1 MAFFDDFSKHMDKI
15 KKGAQKTAELA
26 KMQHQIGMKQTDFDK
41 LFSEIGKLYYSDR
54 QRGVQPDETMDALLK
69 RVDELA
75 AEISEMK
82 KKVDELRQVN
92 RCPECGSEQPS
103 SNAFCS
109 ACGAKLPQ
117 KSAAEEAPA
126 DASSQEEENRDVY
139 INWPDGSAKEEPAK
153 EAADVTEQ
161 PAGEETAEESAAQE
175 AQSEEENHEES
186 EPNG

>member
-26 KMQHQIGMKQTDFDK
+26 KMQHQIGVKQADFEK
-41 LFSEIGKLYYSDR
+41 LFGEIGKLYYSDR
-54 QRGVQPDETMDALLK
+54 QRGVQPDETMDALLRK
-69 RVDELA
+69 VDELA

-117 KSAAEEAPA
+117 KPAAEETPA
-126 DASSQEEENRDVY
+126 DTSSQEEENRDVY
-139 INWPDGSAKEEPAK
+139 INWPDGSVKEEPA
-153 EAADVTEQ
+153 V
-161 PAGEETAEESAAQE
+161 ETAEAPEQPEAEAAEEAAPQE
-175 AQSEEENHEES
+175 AEAEGETAEDSGA
-186 EPNG
+186 NG